1 MSSKNDETS
10 TFETAATFIEGH
22 APEEKDIKYTIG
34 PYQIVGKI
42 GQGGMGEVLLGYD
55 VKCGRRIALKKI
67 RKDLVEFK
75 RLHNRFLKEAR
86 ITSQLT
92 HPAIM
97 PIYSIEDQGEIVYYT
112 MPFVQGETLKQI
124 LRNTRDQE
132 KQGENPHHIGESIP
146 ALVRIFITV
155 CQGIAYAHSKGVL
168 HRDIKPENVMVGK
181 YGEVL
186 ILDWGL
192 AKLIEGQEDEL
203 IQIESSDQDL
213 TKVGKVVGTIN
224 FMAPERAKGN
234 PATIQTEVYAL
245 GVLLYQILTL
255 RNPFRRGSLD
265 EYRKVMDKEAVED
278 PSDVA
283 PYRDVPRLLSR
294 IVMKCLDKDPDQRY
308 QSVDQLIQELEN
320 YIEGRSEW
328 FELAALDISQ
338 KSDWEFQENVL
349 IAEHIAITRSADISE
364 WVSLMISKLSFAEN
378 TKIEAEITI
387 GENGHGIGFLLCIP
401 EAAEREYLNDGYCLW
416 LGSDLNKTTKLLR
429 SSVEV
434 VDAPEIYLERGR
446 TYRVKIE
453 KIDHNIHFSLN
464 DQLQFSYISHL
475 PLAGTHIGILARDAD
490 FTLNNI
496 QTYTGSQNITVN
508 CLAVPDSF
516 LAHKHFDLALNEY
529 RRIGYS
535 FPGRAEGREGMF
547 RAGITIIEKSK
558 ETHDPIEKERLYD
571 EALLEFEKLH
581 STPGAPLEYLGKAH
595 VYQEMGDIDEEIKC
609 YEIGFRRYPNHPL
622 LPFLREQLIYR
633 MHEMAR
639 THRKAAYQFMLT
651 AMKNLPQQTLSN
663 HTRKLFISVQ
673 DHWEPLPFFEDDPG
687 KEKYQENRDLEF
699 AILLAF
705 WIDNPYALL
714 ETIHI
719 MTAAEVLVLIP
730 LANALFSLI
739 ELGYWEL
746 AKDAIETLPH
756 EHQQLKQ
763 VELILL
769 AILSHQKTLQK
780 AVDTYFSK
788 KRSNLDVGD
797 ARFLLYLIERA
808 LDKKDTEF
816 VHRLMKK
823 LDSYDLPT
831 SHKHLFDS
839 YRIWANLYD
848 HNWIRAGELLNQ
860 YPLTLLSQEDSLL
873 FLLYGIWLAA
883 TENPEIAEAHF
894 SGVLDLPF
902 PRSCCLLA
910 HRLIGKLSETS
921 SWFVRS
927 FQWEKKQLYRQLAL
941 YEDCMGNKE
950 KSEEYRTQ
958 LS

>member
-10 TFETAATFIEGH
+10 VFETGATFIEGH
-22 APEEKDIKYTIG
+22 APEEKDIKYSIG
-34 PYQIVGKI
+34 PYQIIGKI
-42 GQGGMGEVLLGYD
+42 GKGGMGEVLLGYD

-97 PIYSIEDQGEIVYYT
+97 PIYSIEDQGEVVYYT

-132 KQGENPHHIGESIP
+132 KQGKNPHHIGESIP

-181 YGEVL
+181 YGEVQ

-192 AKLIEGQEDEL
+192 AKLIEGQENEL
-203 IQIESSDQDL
+203 IQIKSNKQDL
-213 TKVGKVVGTIN
+213 TKLGKVVGTIN

-234 PATIQTEVYAL
+234 RATIQSEVYAL

-265 EYRKVMDKEAVED
+265 EYRKMMDKETLEE
-278 PSDVA
+278 PSDIA

-294 IVMKCLDKDPDQRY
+294 IVMKCLDTDPNKRY

-328 FELAALDISQ
+328 FELAALDINQ

-349 IAEHIAITRSADISE
+349 FAEHIAITRSADISE
-364 WVSLMISKLSFAEN
+364 WVSLMISKLSFSEN
-378 TKIEAEITI
+378 TKIEAEITV

-401 EAAEREYLNDGYCLW
+401 EAAEREHLNDGYCLW

-434 VDAPEIYLERGR
+434 VDAPEIYLERGKN
-446 TYRVKIE
+446 YRIKIE
-453 KIDHNIHFSLN
+453 KVDHNIHFSLN
-464 DQLQFSYISHL
+464 GQLQFSYISHL

-490 FTLNNI
+490 FSLKNI
-496 QTYTGSQNITVN
+496 QTFTGSQNITVN

-639 THRKAAYQFMLT
+639 SHRKAAYQFMLT
-651 AMKNLPQQTLSN
+651 AMKNLPQKTLSN
-663 HTRKLFISVQ
+663 HTRKLFKSVQ
-673 DHWEPLPFFEDDPG
+673 DHWEPLPFFEYDPDT
-687 KEKYQENRDLEF
+687 EKHQENRDLEF
-699 AILLAF
+699 TIMLAF
-705 WIDNPYALL
+705 WTDNPYALL

-719 MTAAEVLVLIP
+719 MTEAEALVLTP
-730 LANALFSLI
+730 LANALFCLI

-746 AKDAIETLPH
+746 AKDAVETLAH
-756 EHQQLKQ
+756 KHQQLKQ
-763 VELILL
+763 IELILL
-769 AILSHQKTLQK
+769 AILSHKENLQK
-780 AVDTYFSK
+780 ALDTYFSK
-788 KRSNLDVGD
+788 KRTAIDAGD

-808 LDKKDTEF
+808 LDKKDTKF
-816 VHRLMKK
+816 VHLLMKK
-823 LDSYDLPT
+823 LDSYDLPS

-848 HNWIRAGELLNQ
+848 HNWVRAGELLNQ

-883 TENPEIAEAHF
+883 NENAEIAEAHF

-902 PRSCCLLA
+902 PRSYCLLA

-921 SWFVRS
+921 SWFHRS

-941 YEDCMGNKE
+941 YEDCIGNQE
-950 KSEEYRTQ
+950 RSEEYLKQ